1 MSRST
6 VRVLGALLLGLAGCG
21 QPDKPITVGANV
33 WPGYEPL
40 FLARSLGYYD
50 NPAVRL
56 VEFSSSAE
64 VIRAFRNGLIDVAAL
79 TADEALLVADTQ
91 PDHRIVLVCDFS
103 NGADVLLAKPGFTS
117 IQDLKGHRV
126 GVETT
131 AEGALMLARSLDS
144 AGLSSADVQAVQV
157 PLLEQEDAFLSGRVD
172 AVITFEPHRTRLLN
186 AGARPLFDSSQ
197 IPGEIVDVLL
207 ARRELVASDSRAVGA
222 LVSGWFGALKYLR
235 ENPSDAA
242 GRMAPREGLTPRQ
255 FLDSLQGLTLL
266 DREANLRLLGG
277 SSNNLAGALRQLSA
291 LMLQHKM
298 ISRAAGPA
306 SLLDDRFVRRE
317 HP

>member
-6 VRVLGALLLGLAGCG
+6 VLVLGALLLGLSGCG
-21 QPDKPITVGANV
+21 QPDKALTVGANV

-40 FLARSLGYYD
+40 FLARSLGYYN
-50 NPAVRL
+50 NPSVRL
-56 VEFSSSAE
+56 IEFSSSAE

-103 NGADVLLAKPGFTS
+103 NGADVLLAKPEFKS
-117 IQDLKGHRV
+117 IQDLKGRRV

-131 AEGALMLARSLDS
+131 AEGALLLARALDQ

-157 PLLEQEDAFLSGRVD
+157 PLLEQEEAFISGRVD
-172 AVITFEPHRTRLLN
+172 AVITFEPHRTRLLA
-186 AGARPLFDSSQ
+186 AGARQLFDSSK

-207 ARRELVASDSRAVGA
+207 ARRELVASDSRALAA
-222 LVSGWFGALKYLR
+222 LVSGWFRALKYLH

-242 GRMAPREGLTPRQ
+242 GRMAPREGLTPPQ
-255 FLDSLQGLTLL
+255 FLDSLKGLTLL
-266 DREANLRLLGG
+266 DRDANLRLLGG
-277 SSNNLAGALRQLSA
+277 SSNNLAGAMRQLSA
-291 LMLQHKM
+291 VMLQHKM
-298 ISRAAGPA
+298 ISRMGDPT

-317 HP
+317 NP